1 MKLAEYRQAIN
12 EATTEKELSN
22 IACRAFM
29 EDPNAL
35 NGKNTLYDQ
44 VVSLCVTR
52 EYELKLGR
60 WKK

>member
-1 MKLAEYRQAIN
+1 MTLAEYRHAIN
-12 EATTEKELSN
+12 AATTEKELSS
-22 IACRAFM
+22 IACQAFM
-29 EDPNAL
+29 EDPDAISR
-35 NGKNTLYDQ
+35 KNTLYDQ